1 MAPPRDIPPGD
12 MLDGI
17 EAAGTPAAR
26 PGIPGLLWRWRYE
39 LGGGATVMASA
50 LAIDLTAGFTCLI
63 AVAAAAAVS
72 TVAAIWWPPSR
83 RKIVARIMCVVV
95 QHRVRTACV
104 NAWVQTR
111 TGKLP
116 VIVWTVPRP
125 FGERMLLLCRA
136 GITPA
141 DLIAAREVLR
151 VACWAADVR
160 VIPDARHPHLV
171 TLDIIRVPYPDDAVT
186 PDWPRRMVDGPDDAE
201 AEPPLLDPG
210 AARRHRYPAWAG
222 AGSHASPGL

>member
-1 MAPPRDIPPGD
+1 MAPRRDIPPGD
-12 MLDGI
+12 MLDGL
-17 EAAGTPAAR
+17 EAASRPAAR

-39 LGGGATVMASA
+39 LGGGATLTASA
-50 LAIDLTAGFTCLI
+50 LAIDITAGFTGLI
-63 AVAAAAAVS
+63 AVAATAGVGTAAAM
-72 TVAAIWWPPSR
+72 WWPPSR

-125 FGERMLLLCRA
+125 YGERMLLLCRA

-141 DLIAAREVLR
+141 DLIAAREIMR

-160 VIPDARHPHLV
+160 VIPDARHPHIV
-171 TLDIIRVPYPDDAVT
+171 TLDIIRVPYTDDAVT
-186 PDWPRRMVDGPDDAE
+186 PDWHRRLAGGPDDTE
-201 AEPPLLDPG
+201 TEPPLLGTG
-210 AARRHRYPAWAG
+210 AAGRHRYPAGVG
-222 AGSHASPGL
+222 AGSYASPGL